1 MKSDQVIQQ
10 LVSGRRIAIDSCEL
24 NGRPFFC
31 TCGMGFDAAVSRTFA
46 EASTRGPVTYLRT
59 MIEEYRSF
67 KPETYRLDIN
77 DGERTLETEAF
88 VLVVANAA
96 QYGEQC
102 LHRSRGG
109 PVRRPAG
116 SGDHTPLPRPRGC
129 CSLRRLMLGKLAGN
143 KHYETERIKS
153 LRIERPT
160 AGAVHIDGEPLELG
174 TTIRHQAVPPLAA
187 RHHPPIARLPSARHG

>member
-1 MKSDQVIQQ
+1 
-10 LVSGRRIAIDSCEL
+10 
-24 NGRPFFC
+24 
-31 TCGMGFDAAVSRTFA
+31 MGFDAAVSRTFA

-67 KPETYRLDIN
+67 KPETYRLNIN

-88 VLVVANAA
+88 VLVVANAT
-96 QYGEQC
+96 QYGNNAYIAPEAD
-102 LHRSRGG
+102 LSDGLLDLAIIRPF
-109 PVRRPAG
+109 PVLEAAVVL
-116 SGDHTPLPRPRGC
+116 GD
-129 CSLRRLMLGKLAGN
+129 LMLGKLAGN

-174 TTIRHQAVPPLAA
+174 TTIDIKLCPHSLHVIIPQ
-187 RHHPPIARLPSARHG
+187 